1 MEVPGEKTREREVG
15 TTWRRGLQAK
25 LGNSDSILQIVER
38 DGRFGAVTFRKINLE
53 CVLLMRTAVREK
65 EGGL

>member
-15 TTWRRGLQAK
+15 TTWRRGLQAG
-25 LGNSDSILQIVER
+25 LRLSSADSREGWKIW
-38 DGRFGAVTFRKINLE
+38 GCHFRKINLE

>member
-1 MEVPGEKTREREVG
+1 MEKGLTGWAGELRLYSADRREG
-15 TTWRRGLQAK
+15 WKIWGCH
-25 LGNSDSILQIVER
+25 
-38 DGRFGAVTFRKINLE
+38 FRKINLE